1 MNDDT
6 EVQVGPRNPQALMLF
21 KALLAREKRLK
32 DEDNHTIRK
41 KVADAV
47 KQINP
52 SLSGL
57 KEFMSSEKWTFDGK
71 PIVPYP
77 LQDSWEGEA
86 DADGLPKNAKLSQ
99 QLLEEAK
106 SKCYEMWKKMLD
118 DGLFDPGGSET
129 EVKVEKDAEE
139 IDMAE
144 IARRQQEK
152 EQEKTV
158 DEVVSDK
165 TPSDDKPGPSLMGI
179 NSQPVLDQMET
190 LVEYNKVKGTPPI
203 VPMMEAIK
211 QSVGYIEELKDKCIE
226 LTEASRSSGRAQH
239 NDNRLQNAIED
250 IARGVVGPASDSEL
264 QGRIDRIEAKLDE
277 LIDFRRETES
287 NMKKNLSEVVGDIV
301 REKMKGMFS

>member
-6 EVQVGPRNPQALMLF
+6 ETQVGPRNPQALMLF

-32 DEDNHTIRK
+32 DEENHTIRK

-57 KEFMSSEKWTFDGK
+57 KEFMSSEKWTFDEK

-99 QLLEEAK
+99 KLLEEAK
-106 SKCYEMWKKMLD
+106 SKCYEMWKNMLD
-118 DGLFDPGGSET
+118 DGLFDPGGNET
-129 EVKVEKDAEE
+129 EAKVEKDAEE

-144 IARRQQEK
+144 IARRQKEK
-152 EQEKTV
+152 DQEKTV

-165 TPSDDKPGPSLMGI
+165 TPDDEWVDSEKIPSPSPIPSDDSLMNI
-179 NSQPVLDQMET
+179 KDLSVSDQVDKLLD
-190 LVEYNKVKGTPPI
+190 YNKSVGTPPAMKMLNTLKAMQANKPHPVI
-203 VPMMEAIK
+203 VMREA
-211 QSVGYIEELKDKCIE
+211 IEEL
-226 LTEASRSSGRAQH
+226 
-239 NDNRLQNAIED
+239 
-250 IARGVVGPASDSEL
+250 ARGVVGPASDSDL
-264 QGRIDRIEAKLDE
+264 QDRIDRIEAKLDE

>member
-144 IARRQQEK
+144 IARRQKEK

-165 TPSDDKPGPSLMGI
+165 TPDDEWVDSEKIPAPSPLTTPHPEPKD
-179 NSQPVLDQMET
+179 QDPHPV
-190 LVEYNKVKGTPPI
+190 I
-203 VPMMEAIK
+203 
-211 QSVGYIEELKDKCIE
+211 
-226 LTEASRSSGRAQH
+226 
-239 NDNRLQNAIED
+239 RLREAIED

>member
-6 EVQVGPRNPQALMLF
+6 EIQVGPRNPQALMLF

-32 DEDNHTIRK
+32 DEENHTIRK

-106 SKCYEMWKKMLD
+106 SKCYEMWKTMLD
-118 DGLFDPGGSET
+118 DGLFDPGNSET
-129 EVKVEKDAEE
+129 EAKVEKDAEE

-144 IARRQQEK
+144 IARRQKEK

-165 TPSDDKPGPSLMGI
+165 TPDDEWVDSEKIPSPSPIPSGSGDSLMDI
-179 NSQPVLDQMET
+179 KDLSVSDQVDKLLD
-190 LVEYNKVKGTPPI
+190 YNKSVGTPPAMKMLNTLKAMQENKPHPVI
-203 VPMMEAIK
+203 AMREA
-211 QSVGYIEELKDKCIE
+211 IEEL
-226 LTEASRSSGRAQH
+226 
-239 NDNRLQNAIED
+239 
-250 IARGVVGPASDSEL
+250 ARGVVGPASDSDL
-264 QGRIDRIEAKLDE
+264 QDRIDRIEAKLDE